1 MVQSLVFM
9 AWLLVGHPSLYR
21 AVAVAKSN
29 GEMPPSNSLLSF
41 IRLLQ
46 ETDNITTPAV
56 YLRHRVASS
65 LLAGHACFILAL

>member
-1 MVQSLVFM
+1 MVQSLVVM
-9 AWLLVGHPSLYR
+9 AWLLVRHSSLY
-21 AVAVAKSN
+21 AVVAVAKNN
-29 GEMPPSNSLLSF
+29 GEIAPSNSLLSF